1 MANKGVNKVTLLGR
15 IGTDPDLRKTPNGK
29 SVISFTLA
37 TSEVW
42 KDQSGQQQ
50 ELTDWHQ
57 VVIWGGRAEVV
68 NMYAV
73 KGDQIYIEG
82 KNRTRKYTDKDNME
96 RWTTEVVVDQGGE
109 VQLIG
114 NKPAQPK

>member
-1 MANKGVNKVTLLGR
+1 MATKGVNKVTLLGR

-29 SVISFTLA
+29 SVIGFRLG
-37 TSEVW
+37 TSETW
-42 KDQSGQQQ
+42 KDQQGQQQ
-50 ELTDWHQ
+50 EITDWHS
-57 VVIWGGRAEVV
+57 VVVWGGRAEVV
-68 NMYAV
+68 SMYAV

-82 KNRTRKYTDKDNME
+82 KNRTRQFTDSAGVE
-96 RWTTEVVVDQGGE
+96 RWVTEVIVDQSGD